1 MYELPEESSICSIIF
16 PRYNWKGGDIMDPV
30 ITRIIV
36 EAAATALLYLIAD
49 E

>member
-1 MYELPEESSICSIIF
+1 M
-16 PRYNWKGGDIMDPV
+16 KGGEIMDPV

>member
-1 MYELPEESSICSIIF
+1 M
-16 PRYNWKGGDIMDPV
+16 KGGDVMDPV

-36 EAAATALLYLIAD
+36 ETAATALLYLIAD

>member
-1 MYELPEESSICSIIF
+1 M
-16 PRYNWKGGDIMDPV
+16 KGGDIMDPV
-30 ITRIIV
+30 LTRIII

>member
-1 MYELPEESSICSIIF
+1 M
-16 PRYNWKGGDIMDPV
+16 KGGDIMDPV
-30 ITRIIV
+30 ITLIIV

>member
-1 MYELPEESSICSIIF
+1 M
-16 PRYNWKGGDIMDPV
+16 KGGEIMDPV

-49 E
+49 D

>member
-1 MYELPEESSICSIIF
+1 M
-16 PRYNWKGGDIMDPV
+16 KGGDVMDPV

-36 EAAATALLYLIAD
+36 EAVATALLYLIAD

>member
-1 MYELPEESSICSIIF
+1 MYELPEESSIRSIIHSTM
-16 PRYNWKGGDIMDPV
+16 KGGDVMDPV
-30 ITRIIV
+30 ITRIIL

>member
-1 MYELPEESSICSIIF
+1 M
-16 PRYNWKGGDIMDPV
+16 KGGDIIDSV

>member
-1 MYELPEESSICSIIF
+1 M
-16 PRYNWKGGDIMDPV
+16 KGGDIMDLV